1 MGILKNTMT
10 CLGVLAAAGVGE
22 TAYFYRRTMKRNN
35 AKVERTMKM
44 SGTDWTQ

>member
-22 TAYFYRRTMKRNN
+22 LSLIHIAEPTRPY
-35 AKVERTMKM
+35 
-44 SGTDWTQ
+44 